1 MIGLVGPLLAEAYTH
16 AGLDSLFMAS
26 GFPGEPPEGNKTV
39 KCLDW
44 LRRANNQCD
53 EPLDMFGNLIA
64 EFMDAEPSEWDAD
77 KREKERARIQE
88 GLAKDGL
95 TYDRGGR
102 ILGGTLA
109 SPSKSL
115 AERLK
120 SGGMRSLEIEFQRAL
135 NQVVFD
141 PPAAVT
147 AASAILEAVCKEYLT
162 AENQPL
168 PAKQA
173 LGPLWTATAAHLGL
187 AAKNVVE
194 NDLKQILSGLA
205 SIANGV
211 ASLRT
216 HKGSA
221 HGHAQSDAVG
231 KSYRLAPRHA
241 RLAIHAAHT
250 LALFALETWEARRS
264 GKQ

>member
-1 MIGLVGPLLAEAYTH
+1 MIGLLGPMLADAYTH

-26 GFPGEPPEGNKTV
+26 GFPGDPPEGNKTV

-44 LRRANNQCD
+44 MRRANNESG
-53 EPLDMFGNLIA
+53 EPLEMFGRVIA
-64 EFMDAEPSEWDAD
+64 EFMDAEPSAWENDQ
-77 KREKERARIQE
+77 RHEERTRIKEA
-88 GLAKDGL
+88 LAKDGF

-102 ILGGTLA
+102 ILGGTLGT
-109 SPSKSL
+109 PSKSL

-120 SGGMRSLEIEFQRAL
+120 SGGMQSLEVEFQRAL

-147 AASAILEAVCKEYLT
+147 AASAILEAICKEYLL
-162 AENQPL
+162 AEKQPL
-168 PAKQA
+168 PTKQA
-173 LGPLWTATAAHLGL
+173 LGPLWTATSGHLGL
-187 AAKNVVE
+187 AAKDLVE

-211 ASLRT
+211 AALRT

-221 HGHAQSDAVG
+221 HGHAQGGGVG
-231 KSYRLAPRHA
+231 KTYRLAPRHA

-250 LALFALETWEARRS
+250 LALFVLETWEARRS
-264 GKQ
+264 AKR